1 VTQPA
6 SALGEP
12 LTVRRLSLADLPRV
26 MEIERKSFSSPWS
39 LAMFGLELS
48 KPSGISLAALHG
60 RRLVGYLVCSRYADV
75 WHVMNIAVEP
85 QLRRRGIAAAMLT
98 ALFERADRPG
108 ERYTLEVRP
117 SNASAVAMYE
127 RFGFRSAGLRQGY
140 YHDNREDALVM
151 WRTVDE

>member
-85 QLRRRGIAAAMLT
+85 QLRRRGGAAAMLT

>member
-1 VTQPA
+1 VTQSA

-12 LTVRRLSLADLPRV
+12 LTVRRLSLSDLPRV
-26 MEIERKSFSSPWS
+26 MEIERKCFSSPWS

-48 KPSGISLAALHG
+48 KPSGIALAALHG

-85 QLRRRGIAAAMLT
+85 HLRRRGIAAAMIE

-117 SNASAVAMYE
+117 SNTSAVAMYE